1 METMCKH
8 CTWFLGGQELMYK
21 DGSLYNLVRVRDTPT
36 SGKEHVHVYV
46 GVYGKGKVPK

>member
-21 DGSLYNLVRVRDTPT
+21 DGSLYNLESEGYTY